1 MQFCWRRG
9 VLILFVF
16 VVFAASFLVSR
27 NPAVY
32 QFVYQFLF
40 NRSFSSQQVDITE
53 DMLLERLALSFP
65 DIITQLSKMNPQ
77 QQKQFIEQVRRDTI
91 AAASASGQSEEHA
104 QKLGDT
110 VAMAMLKA
118 ISHPSISDAY
128 F

>member
-16 VVFAASFLVSR
+16 VVFAASLLVSR
-27 NPAVY
+27 NAAVY
-32 QFVYQFLF
+32 QFFF

-65 DIITQLSKMNPQ
+65 DIIIQLSKMNPQ
-77 QQKQFIEQVRRDTI
+77 QQKQFIERVRRDMI

-104 QKLGDT
+104 QKLGDNF
-110 VAMAMLKA
+110 AMAILKA
-118 ISHPSISDAY
+118 ISHPSIGNAY

>member
-16 VVFAASFLVSR
+16 IVFGASLVIFRNAA
-27 NPAVY
+27 
-32 QFVYQFLF
+32 VYQFLF
-40 NRSFSSQQVDITE
+40 KRSFSSPQQVDVTE
-53 DMLLERLALSFP
+53 EMLLERLASSFP
-65 DIITQLSKMNPQ
+65 DIINQLSKMNPQ
-77 QQKQFIEQVRRDTI
+77 QQKKFIEQVRRDTI
-91 AAASASGQSEEHA
+91 AAASARGQSDEHA

-118 ISHPSISDAY
+118 ISSPSIADTY